1 MADFEKSIDRVL
13 ESYKAAVLAKDAK
26 ALIRLYDPRARVFDT
41 WAVWSYENAEAWE
54 RAVEAWFMSLGA
66 ERVKV
71 SFDDVRREGS
81 VEMASVSAIV
91 TYASQSAQGELLQAM
106 QNRITWVLRTTGHV
120 LRIIHEHTSAPINVN
135 DSKAILK
142 R

>member
-1 MADFEKSIDRVL
+1 MADFEKSVDRVL

-26 ALIRLYDPRARVFDT
+26 ALIRLYDPRARVFDA
-41 WAVWSYENAEAWE
+41 WAVWSYESAEAWE
-54 RAVEAWFMSLGA
+54 RALEAWFMSLGG

-71 SFDDVRREGS
+71 TFDDVRREGS
-81 VEMASVSAIV
+81 VEMASVTAIV
-91 TYASQSAQGELLQAM
+91 TYTRLSAQGEPLRVM

-120 LRIIHEHTSAPINVN
+120 LRIIHEHTSAPIDVN
-135 DSKAILK
+135 ESKAILQ